1 MVAKPVK
8 SPTAFWLGDNA
19 GMVVKVAVITG
30 WDRSGS
36 TILANILGS
45 TPGVIT
51 LGEINN
57 VWERGF
63 GDDLMCSCEQ
73 RFSRCELW
81 RPIAQGA
88 FGADLSGVAARA
100 KKAMDPLGNAWL
112 LERRLPR
119 AVQRDR
125 SRSAAYAG
133 LLGSLY
139 RSAHAHTAADLLVD
153 SSKIP
158 WHAAVAY
165 ELEGCEVY
173 ILHLVRDPRGVAYSH
188 GKSIRYDVDNERPRY
203 MAKHGLT
210 ESSAAW
216 VYRNRLTESTWK
228 GERRYMLMRYEDFV
242 ASPTEELRRFF
253 EWVELDGASPIFH
266 GDHTVDVGLVHNI
279 SGNPVRFSHG
289 PVEIKADDAWRT
301 GLPIDK
307 QRLVRAVTWPHMAHF
322 GYRR

>member
-1 MVAKPVK
+1 
-8 SPTAFWLGDNA
+8 
-19 GMVVKVAVITG
+19 MVVKVAIITG

-45 TPGVIT
+45 TPGVVT

-57 VWERGF
+57 IWERGF
-63 GDDLMCSCEQ
+63 RDDLLCACEQ

-81 RPIAQGA
+81 HPIAERA
-88 FGADLSGVAARA
+88 FGADLPRVAARA

-112 LERRLPR
+112 LERHLPLALR
-119 AVQRDR
+119 RDR
-125 SRSAAYAG
+125 SRSAPYAR

-139 RSAHAHTAADLLVD
+139 GSAHAHTAAQLLVD

-188 GKSIRYDVDNERPRY
+188 GKSIRYDVDAERPRY
-203 MAKHGLT
+203 MARHGLT

-216 VYRNRLTESTWK
+216 VYRNRLTEATWK
-228 GERRYMLMRYEDFV
+228 GERNYMVMRYEDFV
-242 ASPTEELRRFF
+242 ASPSQELRRFF
-253 EWVELDGASPIFH
+253 AWVGLEGASPTFH
-266 GDHTVDVGLVHNI
+266 DDRTVEVGLVHNI
-279 SGNPVRFSHG
+279 SGNPVRFRHG
-289 PVEIKADDAWRT
+289 PVEIKADDTWRE
-301 GLPIDK
+301 GLAIEK
-307 QRLVRAVTWPHMAHF
+307 QRWVRAVTWPHMAHY